1 MSDSSSS
8 DLVPRL
14 LTAAIGI
21 PILLFL
27 IFGAPPWGFY
37 GLVVAAGGVA
47 AWEYCSMTY
56 GDELP
61 AGRILTTLAAAGL
74 VSVFFFAPGFLLEA
88 ILGAV
93 TLITVF
99 FLFAFRDKK
108 RVSHQISASLTALLY
123 GGILLGVLIPI
134 HGTEQGPWWIFL
146 TLATVWMSDTSAYF
160 AGRALGSHPLYESVS
175 PNKSI
180 EGSIGGV
187 VGSVG
192 LFFGFNWLFA
202 HFWGWQPLSPLVVL
216 AVTVPAIILSQ
227 IGDLN
232 ISLIKRSHEVK
243 DSGTI
248 IYGHGGLLDRIDGLI
263 FAAPWFYVCVV
274 RWLSVTG
281 G

>member
-1 MSDSSSS
+1 MSDSSS

-21 PILLFL
+21 PILLYL

-37 GLVVAAGGVA
+37 GLVLAAGAVA

-56 GDELP
+56 ADEQP
-61 AGRILTTLAAAGL
+61 GGRILTTLAAAGL
-74 VSVFFFAPGFLLEA
+74 VSVFFFVPNLLLEA
-88 ILGAV
+88 ILAAV
-93 TLITVF
+93 TLVTVF

-123 GGILLGVLIPI
+123 GGVLLGILIPI
-134 HGTEQGPWWIFL
+134 HATDQGPWWIFL
-146 TLATVWMSDTSAYF
+146 TLACVWMSDTSAYF
-160 AGRALGSHPLYESVS
+160 AGRAFGSHPLYKSVS

-187 VGSVG
+187 VGSVA

-202 HFWGWQPLSPLVVL
+202 YVWDWQTLPPLVVL

-243 DSGTI
+243 DSGSI